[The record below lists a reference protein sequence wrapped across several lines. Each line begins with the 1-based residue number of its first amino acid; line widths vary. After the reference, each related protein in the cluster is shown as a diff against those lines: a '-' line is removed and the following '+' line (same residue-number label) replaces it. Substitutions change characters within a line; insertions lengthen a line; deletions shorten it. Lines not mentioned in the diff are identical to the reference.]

1 MAAPQH
7 FNKQGGPCFPPF
19 PHQEAVT
26 SLAQS
31 QNNFTRDLYT
41 KLARGKEGNLFFSPF
56 SIMAALGM
64 TYRGATG
71 NTKEEMRS
79 AMHLGQNEDDDTHSA
94 FCDILTDIKKES
106 VDYELRTSNTAYV
119 SNQMKLL
126 DDYAITLREKY
137 LSSSKVVDFDD
148 GEGVRQEINSLVEKD
163 TNSRI
168 TDLIPSGVLNSLT
181 RMVLVNAIYFKGLW
195 EHQFD
200 EAHTFDEDFW
210 TSEKGSVKVPMMH
223 IKKHFRM
230 FHLKDLGAMVLAM
243 DYKGSRLSMVFV
255 LPDEKEGLQRVESK
269 MAEMNLKEIDQRLRS
284 VEVEVTIPKFKL
296 EESIELVDT
305 LKQLG
310 IEDLFSDAA
319 CDLSG
324 ITGGKELFVSN
335 VFHKAFL
342 EVNEKGSEAAA
353 ATAMVAQTRMLIRPI
368 PPFVADRPFLF
379 FIRDQNSG
387 LIHFA
392 GRLVDPKSAI

>member
-1 MAAPQH
+1 
-7 FNKQGGPCFPPF
+7 
-19 PHQEAVT
+19 
-26 SLAQS
+26 
-31 QNNFTRDLYT
+31 
-41 KLARGKEGNLFFSPF
+41 
-56 SIMAALGM
+56 
-64 TYRGATG
+64 
-71 NTKEEMRS
+71 
-79 AMHLGQNEDDDTHSA
+79 
-94 FCDILTDIKKES
+94 
-106 VDYELRTSNTAYV
+106 
-119 SNQMKLL
+119 
-126 DDYAITLREKY
+126 
-137 LSSSKVVDFDD
+137 
-148 GEGVRQEINSLVEKD
+148 
-163 TNSRI
+163 
-168 TDLIPSGVLNSLT
+168 
-181 RMVLVNAIYFKGLW
+181 MVLVNAIYFKGLW

-200 EAHTFDEDFW
+200 ESHTFDEDFW
-210 TSEKGSVKVPMMH
+210 TSEKESVKVPMMH
-223 IKKHFRM
+223 IKEHFRM
-230 FHLKDLGAMVLAM
+230 FHLKDLGATVLAM

-255 LPDEKEGLQRVESK
+255 LPDEKEGLQSVESK

-284 VEVEVTIPKFKL
+284 VEVKVTIPKFKL